1 MITQIVYKSSA
12 TVPFLP
18 DDLAQILAVS
28 RHNNARDE
36 VTGALLYAS
45 GKVLQAIEG
54 PETVLDDTFERVRA
68 DSRHRGVVMLY
79 RGTAEERSFPD
90 WTMGLRT
97 VEELPAGQHDGA
109 RSLFD
114 MTRGG
119 QTPGRRLLASF
130 RAFVL

>member
-1 MITQIVYKSSA
+1 MISQLVYKSSA

-18 DDLAQILAVS
+18 DELAQILAVS
-28 RHNNARDE
+28 RQNNARDE
-36 VTGALLYAS
+36 VTGALLYS
-45 GKVLQAIEG
+45 DGKVLQAIEG
-54 PETVLDDTFERVRA
+54 PETALDDTFERVRA
-68 DSRHRGVVMLY
+68 DPRHKGVVMLY

-97 VEELPAGQHDGA
+97 AEELPPGKHDGA

-119 QTPGRRLLASF
+119 PTPGRRLLASF
-130 RAFVL
+130 RAFVC